1 MQLVVLADERPMI
14 SHPHDDMDVC
24 VCVCVLTQDAKL
36 TEAMGTRLIMRTNF
50 RKGDPG
56 FMPDTAWEISH
67 FKFTPAP

>member
-1 MQLVVLADERPMI
+1 
-14 SHPHDDMDVC
+14 MDVC